1 MKGVQLS
8 RLCLLIMK
16 PPYNDDDTDRMC
28 GLLSSAKGRGW
39 DVVIYLLGDG
49 VYCAKKGQRGYLG
62 NSMMTALGKGA
73 EINANLKDMLA
84 RAIPPENVMPGV
96 KVLED
101 LEGAFIEDV
110 MEKASRVVSW

>member
-1 MKGVQLS
+1 
-8 RLCLLIMK
+8 
-16 PPYNDDDTDRMC
+16 
-28 GLLSSAKGRGW
+28 
-39 DVVIYLLGDG
+39 
-49 VYCAKKGQRGYLG
+49 
-62 NSMMTALGKGA
+62 MMTALGKGA